1 MRRWLTA
8 ARLRLA
14 ARQMAAGQRAMRTQ
28 ERAAGT
34 VSSAEVAG
42 VSGRTSRDK
51 ASGRASGARCGAR
64 CGARDSPQADVRSS
78 LQEED
83 AHVSHTEGCRPD
95 GGGRAAAPECT
106 CRVQAA
112 TCSGGASPLFSG
124 WSTAAALVAS
134 SSCTQSDTHPP
145 GAQGVR
151 LTEVPGEVVADE
163 AKSGVAEAYAAAAEG
178 GGMHR
183 RWEAACSSWESDM
196 ASCALARRQAAKSR
210 AATQQMSN
218 RPVNRPANRPAG
230 AASLPAGRHLAPSSS
245 HASAAAIASP
255 CSCSKLP
262 SWNRTWT
269 PHHPVTAQAAVHA
282 SMHASS
288 LRTSVGSEQLP
299 PPTSSAAE
307 GASSPSRTIPR
318 SESVP
323 ASLLLLR
330 AAEEDH
336 VRNGAYAESRVVG
349 REIRMEAKL
358 ARLEGALLTQSQHA
372 RAHPLNSVR
381 GGTVRQRVRAT

>member
-1 MRRWLTA
+1 M
-8 ARLRLA
+8 
-14 ARQMAAGQRAMRTQ
+14 
-28 ERAAGT
+28 
-34 VSSAEVAG
+34 
-42 VSGRTSRDK
+42 
-51 ASGRASGARCGAR
+51 
-64 CGARDSPQADVRSS
+64 
-78 LQEED
+78 
-83 AHVSHTEGCRPD
+83 
-95 GGGRAAAPECT
+95 
-106 CRVQAA
+106 
-112 TCSGGASPLFSG
+112 
-124 WSTAAALVAS
+124 
-134 SSCTQSDTHPP
+134 
-145 GAQGVR
+145 
-151 LTEVPGEVVADE
+151 VADE

-210 AATQQMSN
+210 AATQQMSNRPVNWPANWPAN

>member
-1 MRRWLTA
+1 
-8 ARLRLA
+8 
-14 ARQMAAGQRAMRTQ
+14 
-28 ERAAGT
+28 
-34 VSSAEVAG
+34 
-42 VSGRTSRDK
+42 
-51 ASGRASGARCGAR
+51 
-64 CGARDSPQADVRSS
+64 
-78 LQEED
+78 
-83 AHVSHTEGCRPD
+83 
-95 GGGRAAAPECT
+95 
-106 CRVQAA
+106 
-112 TCSGGASPLFSG
+112 
-124 WSTAAALVAS
+124 
-134 SSCTQSDTHPP
+134 
-145 GAQGVR
+145 
-151 LTEVPGEVVADE
+151 
-163 AKSGVAEAYAAAAEG
+163 
-178 GGMHR
+178 MHR

-218 RPVNRPANRPAG
+218 RPANWPANRPVNRPANWPANRPVNWPANRPAG

-381 GGTVRQRVRAT
+381 GGTVRQRVRATWQAGLR